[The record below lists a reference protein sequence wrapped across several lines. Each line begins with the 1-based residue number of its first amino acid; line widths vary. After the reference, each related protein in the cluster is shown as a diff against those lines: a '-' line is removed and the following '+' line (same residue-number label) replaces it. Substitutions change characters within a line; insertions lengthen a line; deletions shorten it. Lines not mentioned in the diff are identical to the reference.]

1 MKTVCVNKLKIKL
14 YSSID
19 ELPIANFQKYNKFLL
34 IDSGIGSDVDDIDTH
49 IVRIAR
55 LINNKDSEK
64 AIQELQNLRQNMFMI
79 SSQISPKYMAFTA
92 LIHSIDDKELTDL
105 SDENLREVLERIKAV
120 PHSKLID
127 WLLELKKKLEAELE
141 LYFPEDFTDVKEKDT
156 CDKLKSRILLQLDS
170 IIRKNDNSQQIKE
183 IDDFLFRLYKPKSF
197 TGEKSVE
204 IAYDKSFESTCLL
217 IAQKSNLDP
226 KKMTTLQFYSALN
239 NIKKQLE
246 AEAKSYKSHK
256 R

>member
-1 MKTVCVNKLKIKL
+1 MKTIYVNKLKIKL

-19 ELPIANFQKYNKFLL
+19 ELPIVNFQKYNKFLL

-55 LINNKDSEK
+55 LIKGKDTEK
-64 AIQELQNLRQNMFMI
+64 AMQELQNLRQNLFMI
-79 SSQISPKYMAFTA
+79 NSSISPKYLAFTA

-105 SDENLREVLERIKAV
+105 SDDNLKEVLKRINAV
-120 PHSKLID
+120 QHSKLIE
-127 WLLELKKKLEAELE
+127 WLFELKKKLEAELE
-141 LYFPEDFTDVKEKDT
+141 LYFPEDFVDVREKDT
-156 CDKLKSRILLQLDS
+156 CDKIKLRTLLQLDS
-170 IIRKNDNSQQIKE
+170 MIRKNDNFQQINK
-183 IDDFLFRLYKPKSF
+183 IDNFLFGLYKPKSF
-197 TGEKSVE
+197 VGEKSVE
-204 IAYDKSFESTCLL
+204 ISYDKSFESACLL
-217 IAQKSNLDP
+217 IAQKSSLDP